1 MTKEFISQ
9 KLFQPFVQEKSSARS
24 TYNGSG
30 LGMAI
35 VEQLI
40 QKLGRTIQVASEP
53 NKGPCFT
60 VILPFE
66 IDKTPATPEK
76 SVPSRGTLKGRKF
89 LVVEDNELN
98 MEIVEFLLTEEG
110 AVLDKA
116 ANGLEALELYQKA
129 APGFYA
135 GILMDLMMPVMDG
148 YEATRRIRASSDK
161 DAKTIPI
168 IAMSAKAFTEDISA
182 SLTAG
187 MNAHLTKTLFRNE
200 LVTALASINK
210 EDADI

>member
-1 MTKEFISQ
+1 
-9 KLFQPFVQEKSSARS
+9 
-24 TYNGSG
+24 
-30 LGMAI
+30 
-35 VEQLI
+35 
-40 QKLGRTIQVASEP
+40 
-53 NKGPCFT
+53 
-60 VILPFE
+60 
-66 IDKTPATPEK
+66 
-76 SVPSRGTLKGRKF
+76 
-89 LVVEDNELN
+89 

-116 ANGLEALELYQKA
+116 ANGLEALELFQKA